1 MFYLTL
7 HDNSRN
13 FDTIVDSN
21 NDDDDDDGHN
31 NNNNNNN
38 NSNNNNSNNN
48 KNKNNGKPFLS
59 TVNRYA
65 ITMVIIITRKIF
77 VGFQLMVFENKCTFL
92 KKRCTA

>member
-13 FDTIVDSN
+13 FETIVDSN
-21 NDDDDDDGHN
+21 NDDDDDDH
-31 NNNNNNN
+31 NNN
-38 NSNNNNSNNN
+38 NSNNNN

-59 TVNRYA
+59 TVNKYA

>member
-13 FDTIVDSN
+13 FETIVDSN
-21 NDDDDDDGHN
+21 NDDDDDDH
-31 NNNNNNN
+31 NNNN
-38 NSNNNNSNNN
+38 NSNNNN

-59 TVNRYA
+59 TVNKYA

>member
-13 FDTIVDSN
+13 FETIVDSN
-21 NDDDDDDGHN
+21 NDDDDDDH
-31 NNNNNNN
+31 NNNN
-38 NSNNNNSNNN
+38 NSNNNN

-59 TVNRYA
+59 TVNKYA

-77 VGFQLMVFENKCTFL
+77 VGFQLMVFDNKCTFL

>member
-13 FDTIVDSN
+13 FETIVDSN
-21 NDDDDDDGHN
+21 NDDDDDDH
-31 NNNNNNN
+31 NNNN
-38 NSNNNNSNNN
+38 NSNNNN

-59 TVNRYA
+59 TVNKYA
-65 ITMVIIITRKIF
+65 ITMVMIITRKIF

>member
-13 FDTIVDSN
+13 FETIVDSN
-21 NDDDDDDGHN
+21 NDDDDDDHN
-31 NNNNNNN
+31 
-38 NSNNNNSNNN
+38 NNNNSNNN

-59 TVNRYA
+59 TVNKYA

>member
-13 FDTIVDSN
+13 FETIVDSN
-21 NDDDDDDGHN
+21 NDDDDDDH
-31 NNNNNNN
+31 NNNN
-38 NSNNNNSNNN
+38 NSNNNN

-59 TVNRYA
+59 TVNKYA

-92 KKRCTA
+92 KKGCTA

>member
-13 FDTIVDSN
+13 FETIVDSN
-21 NDDDDDDGHN
+21 NDDDDDDH
-31 NNNNNNN
+31 NNNNN
-38 NSNNNNSNNN
+38 NSNNNN

-59 TVNRYA
+59 TVNKYA

>member
-13 FDTIVDSN
+13 FETIVDSN
-21 NDDDDDDGHN
+21 NDDDDDDDHN
-31 NNNNNNN
+31 N
-38 NSNNNNSNNN
+38 NNNNSNNN

-59 TVNRYA
+59 TVNKYA

>member
-13 FDTIVDSN
+13 FETIVDSN
-21 NDDDDDDGHN
+21 NDDDDDDHN
-31 NNNNNNN
+31 NNNN
-38 NSNNNNSNNN
+38 SNN

-59 TVNRYA
+59 TVNKYA

>member
-13 FDTIVDSN
+13 FETIVDSN
-21 NDDDDDDGHN
+21 NDDDDDDH
-31 NNNNNNN
+31 NNNNN
-38 NSNNNNSNNN
+38 NSNNNN

-59 TVNRYA
+59 TVNKYA

-77 VGFQLMVFENKCTFL
+77 VGFQLMVFESKCTFL
-92 KKRCTA
+92 KKRCAA

>member
-13 FDTIVDSN
+13 FETIVDSN
-21 NDDDDDDGHN
+21 NDDDDDDH
-31 NNNNNNN
+31 NNNN
-38 NSNNNNSNNN
+38 NSNNNN